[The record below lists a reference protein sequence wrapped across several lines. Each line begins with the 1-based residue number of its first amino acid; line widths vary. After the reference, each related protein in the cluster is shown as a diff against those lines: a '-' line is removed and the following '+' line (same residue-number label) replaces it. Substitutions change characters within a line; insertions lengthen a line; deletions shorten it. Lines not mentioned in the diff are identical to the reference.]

1 MKRKPPKF
9 KPGDLAM
16 WMRSSPQRAHALAPE
31 SGTPCVIL
39 RELSDEEA
47 RSEGVVRWSTRNVR
61 MVEVLMNGKILVV
74 KEKFLVHI
82 NEMNDGEFKNGM

>member
-1 MKRKPPKF
+1 
-9 KPGDLAM
+9 
-16 WMRSSPQRAHALAPE
+16 
-31 SGTPCVIL
+31 
-39 RELSDEEA
+39 
-47 RSEGVVRWSTRNVR
+47 VR

>member
-1 MKRKPPKF
+1 
-9 KPGDLAM
+9 
-16 WMRSSPQRAHALAPE
+16 MRSSLHVRKLAMAPE
-31 SGTPCVIL
+31 RGTPCVIL

-47 RSEGVVRWSTRNVR
+47 RSEGLVRWSTRNVR
-61 MVEVLMNGKILVV
+61 MVEVLMNGKVLVV